1 MEKITTTVQ
10 MVRLVASEGHYL
22 ANKDNDFYC
31 REVYLG
37 KGQTADNWHEIT
49 ADEAKAIDEAHEAKR
64 KEAEAAN
71 RPADA

>member
-1 MEKITTTVQ
+1 MEIKKFEMIK
-10 MVRLVASEGHYL
+10 LVASEGHYL

-49 ADEAKAIDEAHEAKR
+49 AEEAKAIDAAQEAKR
-64 KEAEAAN
+64 KAEEEANKPEEE
-71 RPADA
+71 

>member
-1 MEKITTTVQ
+1 METVKFE
-10 MVRLVASEGHYL
+10 MIKLVASEGKFL

-49 ADEAKAIDEAHEAKR
+49 AEDAKAIDAAKEAKR
-64 KEAEAAN
+64 LEEEADRKA
-71 RPADA
+71 